1 MAPEVLNSETYP
13 ASDVWSA
20 GIMCYQL
27 LSGFLPFDDTKNK
40 SSPSLSLIWRA
51 ILTEEVS
58 FSKAAWQNVS
68 QVAKDFVKTLLNKDP
83 LKRIS
88 AKQALDHPWLQ
99 SSFHKNNIRALDST
113 VVQRIQV
120 KSIPT
125 MKLSCHAQYFQ
136 PLFLVDFFQ
145 RFSQLD
151 ILRRTILELIAAELI
166 KLRPPTL
173 PDPTVRGG
181 AVLGSPVSDTVLSS
195 TENSSI
201 GEDSAH
207 GGMVFP
213 MSPESRALDKSKRLN
228 HSVSLGRMTEGM
240 SITKVTIY

>member
-27 LSGFLPFDDTKNK
+27 LSGFLPFDDTKNR
-40 SSPSLSLIWRA
+40 SSPSLSLVWRA

-58 FSKAAWQNVS
+58 FSKSAWQNVS

-120 KSIPT
+120 RSIQIFV
-125 MKLSCHAQYFQ
+125 KLFFVMSNFNNH
-136 PLFLVDFFQ
+136 LVFLTSFRDFHN
-145 RFSQLD
+145 L
-151 ILRRTILELIAAELI
+151 IYCGEL
-166 KLRPPTL
+166 
-173 PDPTVRGG
+173 
-181 AVLGSPVSDTVLSS
+181 
-195 TENSSI
+195 
-201 GEDSAH
+201 
-207 GGMVFP
+207 
-213 MSPESRALDKSKRLN
+213 
-228 HSVSLGRMTEGM
+228 
-240 SITKVTIY
+240 Y